1 MERSGAGLVGRGKH
15 PMTDLLP
22 LAVALGAFLALAALP
37 FALDRFAAWRHRR
50 AAEKRTHL
58 ETRGPT
64 RRHRR

>member
-22 LAVALGAFLALAALP
+22 LAVALGAFLAFAALP
-37 FALDRFAAWRHRR
+37 FLLDRLASWRHRR
-50 AAEKRTHL
+50 DAERRNHL